1 MTDIQAFHAAIHM
14 QESLPQKQS
23 LVGCTSPSM
32 RLAQHL
38 TALRAWCRQS
48 LPGRKK
54 TDILH
59 PGIWDARVLWS
70 DRGHAWHEY
79 TPPPLLMA
87 VQRRKKQ
94 FKKLSPRTPSCHTL
108 TSPCEHRTRTLTA
121 RNVHSSNRSD
131 RPHSMIS

>member
-54 TDILH
+54 TDTLH

-79 TPPPLLMA
+79 TPP
-87 VQRRKKQ
+87 
-94 FKKLSPRTPSCHTL
+94 
-108 TSPCEHRTRTLTA
+108 
-121 RNVHSSNRSD
+121 HSSWQFNAEKNNLKSYHRE
-131 RPHSMIS
+131 RLHATH